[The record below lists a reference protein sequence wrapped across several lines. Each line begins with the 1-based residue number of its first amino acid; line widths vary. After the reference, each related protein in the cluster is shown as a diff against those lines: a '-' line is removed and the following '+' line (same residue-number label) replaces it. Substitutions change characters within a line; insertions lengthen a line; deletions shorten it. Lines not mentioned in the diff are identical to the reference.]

1 MTERTNPPGPLRR
14 VVDALTA
21 GADTRAE
28 LSRRTGLSPDVVDG
42 AVEHLMRTGRLRS
55 APLTSGCPPAGCG
68 HCPSSRPENAG
79 GCAAG

>member
-1 MTERTNPPGPLRR
+1 MTDRTSPPGPLRR
-14 VVDALTA
+14 VVDALAA

-28 LSRRTGLSPDVVDG
+28 LTRRTGLSPDVVDG

-55 APLTSGCPPAGCG
+55 APLTSGCPSTGCG
-68 HCPSSRPENAG
+68 QCPSSRRDGAG